1 MRKKNDNEKIDI
13 PDEDKL
19 AVKKIFS
26 AMSKYLQTTDHKVQI
41 IVTEHAD
48 DDIWGDVKDIHLV
61 ERWRGN
67 NKKLIPLEWLS

>member
-1 MRKKNDNEKIDI
+1 MFCEHLHRSRLEIR
-13 PDEDKL
+13 L

-26 AMSKYLQTTDHKVQI
+26 AMSKYLQATDHKVQI

-48 DDIWGDVKDIHLV
+48 EDIWGDVQDIHLV

-67 NKKLIPLEWLS
+67 NLKLIPLEWLQ